1 MPRNAN
7 PPKIRSRRPSW
18 AMLLSIA
25 GGAVIATWLFFGSTG
40 VFAWSDYSRELAAS
54 RVQLAQLK
62 AERARLIN
70 RKRLLNPNHVDPDLA
85 DEMLRGELN
94 YVHPDDIVIP
104 LQRQP

>member
-1 MPRNAN
+1 MLRTAN
-7 PPKIRSRRPSW
+7 SPKIRSRRPSW
-18 AMLLSIA
+18 AMLLLAA
-25 GGAVIATWLFFGSTG
+25 GGVVIAAWLFFGSTG
-40 VFAWSDYSRELAAS
+40 IFAWSDYSRELTAS
-54 RVQLAQLK
+54 RVQLAELK
-62 AERARLIN
+62 AERVRLIN